1 MARWDTFTF
10 RVNKDDKQIIAIL
23 AKKLQRSQS
32 DAIRVILHQEFERR
46 GLLVN
51 EPKRETKGAKTC

>member
-1 MARWDTFTF
+1 VARWDTFTF

-46 GLLVN
+46 GLLAN
-51 EPKRETKGAKTC
+51 EPKRETKGAKIC